1 MYNLLLF
8 IHVGSALAYFLY
20 HGAVAS
26 VAFALKRDTKTEQL
40 EVLSDMLDIAYRVA
54 PLSLVTLLVSGV
66 LLAFVGR
73 WWSDGWIWT
82 SIAAFIVIGIA
93 MFMVGKLYV
102 IRQFEHVDSQT
113 QALEPG
119 EDYRFLRLVLGPF
132 MNRHYAKIPMV
143 LTITGLLVMSGI
155 LWLMMF
161 KPF

>member
-1 MYNLLLF
+1 LF

-26 VAFALKRDTKTEQL
+26 VAFALKRETNTEQL
-40 EVLSDMLDIAYRVA
+40 EVLSGMLDIAYRVA

-66 LLAFVGR
+66 LMAFMGR
-73 WWSDGWIWT
+73 WWSHGWIWT
-82 SIAAFIVIGIA
+82 SIAAFIVIGIV

-102 IRQFEHVDSQT
+102 IRQFERVDNQT
-113 QALEPG
+113 QDPEP
-119 EDYRFLRLVLGPF
+119 EENYRILRLVLGPI
-132 MNRHYAKIPMV
+132 MNRHYAKIPAF
-143 LTITGLLVMSGI
+143 LTIAGLLVMSGI